1 MSYILGNFNT
11 VSLVVIHQPPLLLC
25 NKANVFNARHSHAVM
40 NLIAFLLS
48 LSLLGVILIAFQQA
62 QYILME
68 FMKTR
73 QRQNASSSSQQNS
86 SPMDVISS
94 HSHK

>member
-1 MSYILGNFNT
+1 MDIVQAFPINHS
-11 VSLVVIHQPPLLLC
+11 PLSC
-25 NKANVFNARHSHAVM
+25 KAGVFNASQNQAVM
-40 NLIAFLLS
+40 DLVAFFLS

-73 QRQNASSSSQQNS
+73 QRQNASSSSQQS
-86 SPMDVISS
+86 SGPVDVIGP

>member
-1 MSYILGNFNT
+1 M
-11 VSLVVIHQPPLLLC
+11 V
-25 NKANVFNARHSHAVM
+25 
-40 NLIAFLLS
+40 NLPAFLLS

-73 QRQNASSSSQQNS
+73 QRQNASSSSPQHS
-86 SPMDVISS
+86 GPMDAVGS
-94 HSHK
+94 HPHK

>member
-1 MSYILGNFNT
+1 MFLVNHSPLFYNET
-11 VSLVVIHQPPLLLC
+11 SL
-25 NKANVFNARHSHAVM
+25 FNASQNHAIL
-40 NLIAFLLS
+40 NLVAFFLS

-73 QRQNASSSSQQNS
+73 QRQNASSSSQQNNG
-86 SPMDVISS
+86 PMDVISS
-94 HSHK
+94 HSYK